1 MKDLRDLKDLTIHD
15 IQVGAQ
21 VAAVEETLGA
31 AAGAVDSLRGEVA
44 SGGDRQ
50 KLDDRQ
56 DLAAEGLSQS
66 AREAAIKDTN
76 ERLAGMDGK
85 QQPLEAKLDEL
96 AQKISVMDGTQ
107 QDALEQHVAHRQ
119 ELVTHRQDL
128 AHLQGELASGME
140 AAREESKGLVAQLAE
155 VAALVAA
162 KADRQDLAAKADSKD
177 LAAKADSTDL
187 AAKADR
193 QDLAV
198 MEGKIQEGQ
207 AKHDALAENFK
218 EVWAEALPK
227 IQVRQLT
234 DQTFS
239 WY

>member
-1 MKDLRDLKDLTIHD
+1 
-15 IQVGAQ
+15 
-21 VAAVEETLGA
+21 
-31 AAGAVDSLRGEVA
+31 
-44 SGGDRQ
+44 
-50 KLDDRQ
+50 
-56 DLAAEGLSQS
+56 
-66 AREAAIKDTN
+66 
-76 ERLAGMDGK
+76 MDGK

-177 LAAKADSTDL
+177 LAAKAD
-187 AAKADR
+187 R

-198 MEGKIQEGQ
+198 MEGKLQEGQ